1 MPSSRGRPGQVVIV
15 GSLNFDHVIS
25 VERLPRPGETVSGH
39 GYLAVPGG
47 KGLNQAVTAARQ
59 GAEVAM
65 VGCVGDDA
73 SGQRLLRVLSDEG
86 ISAKC
91 SRTVAGVP
99 SGTALITVASG
110 GANTI
115 VVAAGANHELR
126 PADVGGAEAGLRP
139 GVVVLAQLEVPI
151 EAVQA
156 AFSIARAR
164 GATTLLNPAPAPDHL
179 PPDLLSLVDVLLP
192 NETEALA
199 ISGQR
204 TPDGAASWLL
214 ERGCGSVVVT
224 LGERGALLAQPGEE
238 RGCRARPPGAGDRHH
253 GRRRRLLRCSG
264 GGIGFRGEPLR
275 RRPLRLRGR
284 RTGHHCDGGAPQPAE
299 GGSGGTVVVRDLNPL
314 RT

>member
-224 LGERGALLAQPGEE
+224 LGERGALLAQPGES
-238 RGCRARPPGAGDRHH
+238 AVVVPAHLVQAIDTTAAGDAFCGALAAALASGENLFDGVRY
-253 GRRRRLLRCSG
+253 GCAAGALATTAMGALPSLPRAAQVGQLLSG
-264 GGIGFRGEPLR
+264 
-275 RRPLRLRGR
+275 
-284 RTGHHCDGGAPQPAE
+284 T
-299 GGSGGTVVVRDLNPL
+299 
-314 RT
+314 

>member
-224 LGERGALLAQPGEE
+224 LGERGALLAQPGES
-238 RGCRARPPGAGDRHH
+238 AVVVPAHLVQAIDTTAAGDAFCGALAAALASGENLFDGVRY
-253 GRRRRLLRCSG
+253 GCVAGALATTAMGALPSLPRAAQVGQLLSG
-264 GGIGFRGEPLR
+264 
-275 RRPLRLRGR
+275 
-284 RTGHHCDGGAPQPAE
+284 T
-299 GGSGGTVVVRDLNPL
+299 
-314 RT
+314 